1 MRNGP
6 QTIAYTVA
14 KKNPLVSILFLS
26 DGKQTRGLL
35 QPLEGAQRA
44 KAAGI
49 PVYTVALGTPEGVLT
64 TPFGG
69 FGGGRRG
76 AFPVPPDPATLSAI
90 ARLTGGKFFSARSA
104 DALQSAY
111 KELGSKLGRVKG
123 RKEVTNEV
131 VFLAALALLAAGILS
146 AVWAPRLP

>member
-1 MRNGP
+1 M
-6 QTIAYTVA
+6 
-14 KKNPLVSILFLS
+14 
-26 DGKQTRGLL
+26 
-35 QPLEGAQRA
+35 
-44 KAAGI
+44 
-49 PVYTVALGTPEGVLT
+49 LT

-69 FGGGRRG
+69 FGGSGRRG
-76 AFPVPPDPATLSAI
+76 GIPVPPDPATLGAI
-90 ARLTGGKFFSARSA
+90 ARLTGGKFFNARSS

-146 AVWAPRLP
+146 ALWAPRLP